1 MPAETPKK
9 AFDASGIIR
18 QILLFEGYLRLIGI
32 LIALGLCLS
41 VAYYVFARPVYQS
54 RALIRVNTL
63 KASVDNTGEMATEVD
78 EWLVVKGFLQTLQ
91 TPVLLVRSV
100 QRLGEAGPNAS
111 YEGVRDSLV
120 PKLVVNYIGDNIL
133 ELELYSY
140 NPRIV
145 RELPEAM
152 IEQFRED
159 RIQDARTAWEL
170 SLDRYATELENLRSK
185 LEQKVAKDL
194 RQDEENDLA
203 RTQMRHRQLSNVPID
218 LEVATFKLGEIE
230 RVLQTL
236 ERESAKGAL
245 DTLGQLSL
253 IQGYRSSKSLEVGD
267 TVGLPTPALPTEAA
281 GQPVPTSKPNT
292 MVVIQPEAVDPLTPW
307 VELEREKRKI
317 ERELTESK
325 SLYLPGHPKM
335 EDLNSRLRV
344 TTDRLTGELETAKR
358 QLVMERE
365 SLKAEVAALEKRMP
379 EYFAA
384 TEELSKKNL
393 NAKLAESGEL
403 DWSKMYEQIAKEVT
417 KARSA
422 TNHEAVILHMDGF
435 INLRD
440 QDPISPNKGKLVTM
454 GLLLSLGLGLGVPF
468 GLQMMKTSS
477 STLTELENVTGIPG
491 IGLIPKAE
499 PEELEHVA
507 RSPRIG
513 AVVPNY
519 LLENFRLIRSNLIL
533 HPGRTG
539 KAQVIMVTSARP
551 SEGKTTAAVNL
562 AWSFY
567 SMGETTLLLDCDLR
581 RGRVHRVLD
590 LDNEKGLTTL
600 FAGQSTES
608 EVILDTEVDNLWVI
622 PRGPIIPGT
631 TEKLCGQEFAS
642 LLTHWRT
649 QYSRIVIDT
658 PPVLGLSES
667 SSLQR
672 VVDGVVLLVQAEK
685 TSRKDILDALGI
697 LRKSGAHLFGF
708 VLNRVDLKKLH
719 NYYNYYHYSSHYY
732 DSIVESEEDKKPRQR
747 QLHA

>member
-1 MPAETPKK
+1 MQAESSKK
-9 AFDASGIIR
+9 SFDASAIIR
-18 QILLFEGYLRLIGI
+18 QLLLFEGYLRLIGS
-32 LIALGLCLS
+32 LIALGLSIS
-41 VAYYVFARPVYQS
+41 VVYYVFARPVYQS

-63 KASVDNTGEMATEVD
+63 KTSVDNTGETSMEID

-91 TPVLLVRSV
+91 TPVILVRAV
-100 QRLGEAGPNAS
+100 QRIGEAGSTAS

-120 PKLVVNYIGDNIL
+120 PKLVVSYIGGNLL
-133 ELELYSY
+133 EIQVFSYS
-140 NPRIV
+140 PRIV

-159 RIQDARTAWEL
+159 RIQDARAAWEL
-170 SLDRYATELENLRSK
+170 SLDRYATELENLRKK
-185 LEQKVAKDL
+185 LEEKVAKDL
-194 RQDEENDLA
+194 RQDEESDLA

-218 LEVATFKLGEIE
+218 LEVANFKLGELE

-236 ERESAKGAL
+236 ERESAKGTL
-245 DTLGQLSL
+245 DILGQLSL
-253 IQGYRSSKSLEVGD
+253 IHSFRSSKPMKVGD
-267 TVGLPTPALPTEAA
+267 TVDLQPPPLPAEAA
-281 GQPVPTSKPNT
+281 GTPAPASKPNT
-292 MVVIQPEAVDPLTPW
+292 MVVIQPEALDPLTPW

-317 ERELTESK
+317 ERELAESK
-325 SLYLPGHPKM
+325 NLYLPGHPKM
-335 EDLNSRLRV
+335 EELNSRLRV
-344 TTDRLTGELETAKR
+344 TTDRLVGELESAKR
-358 QLVMERE
+358 QLLVERE
-365 SLKAEVAALEKRMP
+365 SLKAEVTALEKRMP
-379 EYFAA
+379 EYFTA

-393 NAKLAESGEL
+393 SAKLAESGEL

-422 TNHEAVILHMDGF
+422 TNHEAVILHMEGF

-440 QDPISPNKGKLVTM
+440 KDPISPNKGKLVTM

-468 GLQMMKTSS
+468 GLQMLKTSS
-477 STLTELENVTGIPG
+477 STLTELEAATGIPG
-491 IGLIPKAE
+491 IGLVPKAST
-499 PEELEHVA
+499 EELEHVA

-539 KAQVIMVTSARP
+539 MSQVIMVTSARP

-567 SMGETTLLLDCDLR
+567 SMGESTLLLDCDLR

-590 LDNEKGLTTL
+590 LPNEKGLTTL

-608 EVILDTEVDNLWVI
+608 EVVLDTEVDHLWVV

-631 TEKLCGQEFAS
+631 TEKLCGREFS
-642 LLTHWRT
+642 TLLAKWRT
-649 QYSRIVIDT
+649 QYNRIVVDT

-667 SSLQR
+667 ASLQR
-672 VVDGVVLLVQAEK
+672 VVDGVVLIVQAEK
-685 TSRKDILDALGI
+685 TSRKDILDALTI

-732 DSIVESEEDKKPRQR
+732 DSILESDEEEPRPR
-747 QLHA
+747 HLHA